1 MGATNAT
8 ASSSSSRR
16 RRAAVKSRS
25 RSAVACCLL
34 AAGGAFAQTT
44 VAAPGQPEHS
54 GTPNAFQIVGDSVA
68 SAQQV
73 CSSTDATFTLVYS
86 SSIMR
91 RCFWVDRIVFT
102 SWTRRKTTR
111 RRSRATLRGQPVRF
125 FTFFMTER
133 ERILTVCMRV
143 LRILDRF
150 RYCPSHGRGH
160 EFVLCRTYAQFYP
173 TDSVLT
179 CLLGW
184 RGARKWYMG

>member
-54 GTPNAFQIVGDSVA
+54 GTPNAFQVVGDSVA

-91 RCFWVDRIVFT
+91 RCFWADRIVFT

-125 FTFFMTER
+125 FTFFNDRARVNIDCVYACPQNTR
-133 ERILTVCMRV
+133 QIQILPVRWTWSRIRSVPYVCAILPYSLCANLSSRV
-143 LRILDRF
+143 EG
-150 RYCPSHGRGH
+150 C
-160 EFVLCRTYAQFYP
+160 
-173 TDSVLT
+173 
-179 CLLGW
+179 
-184 RGARKWYMG
+184 

>member
-125 FTFFMTER
+125 FTFFNDR
-133 ERILTVCMRV
+133 ARVNIDCVCV
-143 LRILDRF
+143 SSE
-150 RYCPSHGRGH
+150 YS
-160 EFVLCRTYAQFYP
+160 
-173 TDSVLT
+173 TDSDT
-179 CLLGW
+179 
-184 RGARKWYMG
+184 ARPMDVVTNSFCAVRMRISILQSLC